1 MAAVM
6 DSSSL
11 IFAFRVP
18 RLQALLFDK
27 YEKMLI
33 PPAVFGETVTAGKLL
48 GKPEVRNIESEIDKG
63 RIAIGKA
70 GKAVASENLG
80 LGEREAI
87 SLAAKTGLPLFC
99 DDHRAR
105 VTASALGVQAIPL
118 TAFLLWAFRNRKI
131 SQKEARQSLDEL
143 VAAGYR
149 LKLDVYLALRNEIE
163 QSK

>member
-1 MAAVM
+1 MTAVM

-18 RLQALLFDK
+18 KLQALLFDK
-27 YEKMLI
+27 YERMLI
-33 PPAVFGETVTAGKLL
+33 PPAVFEETVTAGKLL
-48 GKPEVRNIESEIDKG
+48 GKPEVRNIESEIGKG
-63 RIAIGKA
+63 RITIGKA

-87 SLAAKTGLPLFC
+87 GLAAKNSLPILC
-99 DDHRAR
+99 DDHKAR

-131 SQKEARQSLDEL
+131 SQKDALTALDALITE
-143 VAAGYR
+143 GYR
-149 LKLDVYLALRNEIE
+149 LKLDVYLALRKEIE
-163 QSK
+163 KA